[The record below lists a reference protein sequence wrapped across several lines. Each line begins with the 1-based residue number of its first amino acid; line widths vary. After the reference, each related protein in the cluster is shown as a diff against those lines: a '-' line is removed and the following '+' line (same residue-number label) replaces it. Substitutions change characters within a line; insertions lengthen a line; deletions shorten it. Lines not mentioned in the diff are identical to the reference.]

1 MPTIWRATYADAR
14 GLEAVKILSDG
25 CAFSV
30 TIRGVTFAGPDLDC
44 LRPLA
49 ELPAGRP
56 FTLDQGALCACT
68 LSWRMSLQIS
78 DGRRTQPAMI
88 RGELTLGD
96 PAPGDPAPGD
106 RVSGGRPDPS
116 VGLQLFYPGTELA
129 TTRPHETFE
138 SAVAE
143 LRERLAPGVALDGL
157 PGPRAA

>member
-14 GLEAVKILSDG
+14 GLEAAKILRDG
-25 CAFSV
+25 GAFSV

-44 LRPLA
+44 LQPLA
-49 ELPAGRP
+49 ELPAGSP

-88 RGELTLGD
+88 RGDLTLGD
-96 PAPGDPAPGD
+96 PAPG
-106 RVSGGRPDPS
+106 GRPDRS

-157 PGPRAA
+157 PGPRVA

>member
-14 GLEAVKILSDG
+14 GLEAVKILGDG
-25 CAFSV
+25 GAFSV

-96 PAPGDPAPGD
+96 PAPG
-106 RVSGGRPDPS
+106 GRPDPS

-157 PGPRAA
+157 PGPRVA

>member
-14 GLEAVKILSDG
+14 GLEAVKILSDRG
-25 CAFSV
+25 AFSV
-30 TIRGVTFAGPDLDC
+30 DIRGVAFAGRELDG

-49 ELPAGRP
+49 ELPQGSP

-78 DGRRTQPAMI
+78 DGRVTQPAMI
-88 RGELTLGD
+88 RGELALGD
-96 PAPGDPAPGD
+96 PAPGA
-106 RVSGGRPDPS
+106 RPDRS

-138 SAVAE
+138 SALAD
-143 LRERLAPGVALDGL
+143 LRERLAPGVALAGL
-157 PGPRAA
+157 PGPRVA